1 MRAESHLFH
10 RMGAAPLPR
19 AVRAE
24 GVFIYDE
31 QGHRYLDGCSGALVA
46 NLGHG
51 REEVVRAMAEQAA
64 RLAYVHGGAF
74 TTEPAETLARL
85 VAELAP
91 GDLNRVFLVSG
102 GSEATE
108 TALKMARQFWVEQG
122 RPEKYLVI
130 SRWLSY
136 HGATLGALAMSGH
149 AARRRPY
156 RPLLADF
163 PHIPP
168 CYHYRCPLCQHEA
181 DCNLRC
187 AYALE
192 EEILRVGPEYV
203 AAFIAEPVVGAA
215 AGATTPPPGY
225 FELIRQVCDRYD
237 VLFIADEVMTGFGRT
252 GCMFGIQHWEAVPDI
267 VAAGKGISAGY
278 APLGAVIARE
288 EIYRAIEAGS
298 GGFVHGFTYSGHPPS
313 AAAGVA
319 VLTILREEGLVEAA
333 AGKGEY
339 LRAGLLRVQ
348 ERHPMVGDVRGKG
361 LMLGLEFVRDRTTK
375 EPFPRE
381 LKVSE
386 RVVAAAFRRGLCVYP
401 GSGTVDGVRGDH
413 ILVGPPLTIG
423 EAELDLLVAILDEA
437 LTEVEAQVLG

>member
-1 MRAESHLFH
+1 MEPESHLFH
-10 RMGAAPLPR
+10 RVPGAPLPL
-19 AVRAE
+19 AVRGE
-24 GVFIYDE
+24 GVFIYDRH
-31 QGHRYLDGCSGALVA
+31 GHRYLDGCSGALVA

-51 REEVVRAMAEQAA
+51 REDIARAIADQAA

-74 TTEPAETLARL
+74 TTEPAETLARML
-85 VAELAP
+85 AALAP

-108 TALKMARQFWVEQG
+108 TALKMARQYWVERG

-130 SRWLSY
+130 SRRLSY

-163 PHIPP
+163 PQIPP
-168 CYHYRCPLCQHEA
+168 CYHYRCPFCEDEP

-225 FELIRQVCDRYD
+225 FEAVRRVCDRYD

-252 GCMFGIQHWEAVPDI
+252 GRMFGIEHWATVPDI
-267 VAAGKGISAGY
+267 IAAGKGLSAGY

-288 EIYRAIEAGS
+288 EIYRTIQSGS
-298 GGFVHGFTYSGHPPS
+298 GGFIHGFTYSGHPPS

-319 VLTILREEGLVEAA
+319 VLTILQEEGLVEAA
-333 AGKGEY
+333 ARQGEY
-339 LRAGLLRVQ
+339 LKAGLLRLQ
-348 ERHPMVGDVRGKG
+348 DRHPIIGEVRGKG
-361 LMLGLEFVRDRTTK
+361 LMLGLEFVRDRTKK
-375 EPFPRE
+375 EPFARG

-386 RVVAAAFRRGLCVYP
+386 RVVAAALRRGLCVYP

-413 ILVGPPLTIG
+413 ILVGPPLVISR
-423 EAELDLLVAILDEA
+423 AELDLLLSALDGA
-437 LTEVEAQVLG
+437 LSDVEDQLLG

>member
-1 MRAESHLFH
+1 MEPESHLFH
-10 RMGAAPLPR
+10 RMPGAPLPL
-19 AVRAE
+19 AVRGE
-24 GVFIYDE
+24 GVFIYDRH
-31 QGHRYLDGCSGALVA
+31 GNRYLDGCSGALVA

-51 REEVVRAMAEQAA
+51 REDIARAIADQAA
-64 RLAYVHGGAF
+64 RLAYVHAGAF
-74 TTEPAETLARL
+74 TTEPAETLARML
-85 VAELAP
+85 AALAP

-108 TALKMARQFWVEQG
+108 TALKMARQYWVGRG

-130 SRWLSY
+130 SRRLSY

-163 PHIPP
+163 PQIPP
-168 CYHYRCPLCQHEA
+168 CYHYRCPFCAHEP

-187 AYALE
+187 ADALE

-225 FELIRQVCDRYD
+225 FEAVRQICDRYD

-252 GCMFGIQHWEAVPDI
+252 GRMFGIEHWAAVPDI
-267 VAAGKGISAGY
+267 IATGKGLSAGY

-288 EIYRAIEAGS
+288 EIYRTTQSGS
-298 GGFVHGFTYSGHPPS
+298 GGFIHGFTYSGHPPS

-319 VLTILREEGLVEAA
+319 VLTILQEEGLVEAA
-333 AGKGEY
+333 ARQGEY
-339 LRAGLLRVQ
+339 LKAALLRLQ
-348 ERHPMVGDVRGKG
+348 DRHPIIGEVRGKG
-361 LMLGLEFVRDRTTK
+361 LMLGLEFARDRTKK
-375 EPFPRE
+375 EPFARD

-386 RVVAAAFRRGLCVYP
+386 RVVAAALRRGLCVYP

-413 ILVGPPLTIG
+413 ILVGPPLVISR
-423 EAELDLLVAILDEA
+423 AELDLLVSALDGA
-437 LTEVEAQVLG
+437 LSEVEEQLLG

>member
-10 RMGAAPLPR
+10 RIPAAPLPLATR
-19 AVRAE
+19 GE

-31 QGHRYLDGCSGALVA
+31 QGNRYLDGCSGALVA

-51 REEVVRAMAEQAA
+51 REDVARAMAEQAA

-74 TTEPAETLARL
+74 TTEPAETLARML
-85 VAELAP
+85 AELAP
-91 GDLNRVFLVSG
+91 GDLDRVFLVSG

-108 TALKMARQFWVEQG
+108 TALKMARQYWVEQG

-130 SRWLSY
+130 SRRLSY
-136 HGATLGALAMSGH
+136 HGATLGALSMSGH

-168 CYHYRCPLCQHEA
+168 CYHYRCPFCQAEP

-187 AYALE
+187 AHALE
-192 EEILRVGPEYV
+192 EEIVRTGPEYV
-203 AAFIAEPVVGAA
+203 VAFIAEPVVGAA

-225 FELIRQVCDRYD
+225 FEAIRQICDRYD

-252 GCMFGIQHWEAVPDI
+252 GRMFGIEHWAAVPDI
-267 VAAGKGISAGY
+267 IATGKGISAGY
-278 APLGAVIARE
+278 APLGAVIARA
-288 EIYRAIEAGS
+288 EIYRTIQSGS

-319 VLTILREEGLVEAA
+319 VLTILQEQGLVEAA
-333 AGKGEY
+333 ARKGEY
-339 LRAGLLRVQ
+339 LKSGLLQ
-348 ERHPMVGDVRGKG
+348 LQARHPIVGEVRGKG
-361 LMLGLEFVRDRTTK
+361 LMLGLEFVRDRATR
-375 EPFPRE
+375 EPFCRD

-386 RVVAAAFRRGLCVYP
+386 RVVGAAFRRGLCVYP

-413 ILVGPPLTIG
+413 ILVGPPLIISQP
-423 EAELDLLVAILDEA
+423 ELDLLLSILDEA
-437 LTEVEAQVLG
+437 LTDVENQVLG

>member
-1 MRAESHLFH
+1 
-10 RMGAAPLPR
+10 LPT
-19 AVRAE
+19 AVRGE

-31 QGHRYLDGCSGALVA
+31 HGNRYLDGCSGALVA

-51 REEVVRAMAEQAA
+51 REDIARAIAAQAA

-74 TTEPAETLARL
+74 TSEPAETLARML
-85 VAELAP
+85 AELAP
-91 GDLNRVFLVSG
+91 ADLDRVFLVSG

-108 TALKMARQFWVEQG
+108 TALKLARQYWVARG
-122 RPEKYLVI
+122 RPEKYLVVF
-130 SRWLSY
+130 RWLSY

-149 AARRRPY
+149 GARRRPY
-156 RPLLADF
+156 RPLLAEF

-168 CYHYRCPLCQHEA
+168 CYHYRCPFCQAEP

-187 AYALE
+187 AWALE
-192 EEILRVGPEYV
+192 AEVLRVGPEYV

-225 FELIRQVCDRYD
+225 FEVIRQICDRYD
-237 VLFIADEVMTGFGRT
+237 ILFIADEVMTGFGRT
-252 GCMFGIQHWEAVPDI
+252 GRMFGIEHWGAVPDI
-267 VAAGKGISAGY
+267 IAAGKGISAGY

-288 EIYRAIEAGS
+288 EIYRTVQGA

-319 VLTILREEGLVEAA
+319 VLTVLQEEGLVAA
-333 AGKGEY
+333 AAQRGEY
-339 LRAGLLRVQ
+339 LKAGLLRLQ
-348 ERHPMVGDVRGKG
+348 ERHPLVGDVRGKG
-361 LMLGLEFVRDRTTK
+361 LMLGLEFVRDRATK
-375 EPFPRE
+375 EPFPRD

-401 GSGTVDGVRGDH
+401 GSGTADGVRGDH
-413 ILVGPPLTIG
+413 LLVGPPLTITP
-423 EAELDLLVAILDEA
+423 AELDLLVAILDEA
-437 LTEVEAQVLG
+437 LADVEAQVPG

>member
-31 QGHRYLDGCSGALVA
+31 QGHRYLDGCSGALAA

-130 SRWLSY
+130 GRWLSY

-149 AARRRPY
+149 APRRRPY

-163 PHIPP
+163 PARH
-168 CYHYRCPLCQHEA
+168 
-181 DCNLRC
+181 
-187 AYALE
+187 
-192 EEILRVGPEYV
+192 
-203 AAFIAEPVVGAA
+203 
-215 AGATTPPPGY
+215 TPPRTQRLPSPSTSTAPPTT
-225 FELIRQVCDRYD
+225 DR
-237 VLFIADEVMTGFGRT
+237 
-252 GCMFGIQHWEAVPDI
+252 
-267 VAAGKGISAGY
+267 
-278 APLGAVIARE
+278 
-288 EIYRAIEAGS
+288 
-298 GGFVHGFTYSGHPPS
+298 
-313 AAAGVA
+313 
-319 VLTILREEGLVEAA
+319 
-333 AGKGEY
+333 
-339 LRAGLLRVQ
+339 
-348 ERHPMVGDVRGKG
+348 
-361 LMLGLEFVRDRTTK
+361 
-375 EPFPRE
+375 
-381 LKVSE
+381 
-386 RVVAAAFRRGLCVYP
+386 
-401 GSGTVDGVRGDH
+401 
-413 ILVGPPLTIG
+413 
-423 EAELDLLVAILDEA
+423 
-437 LTEVEAQVLG
+437 